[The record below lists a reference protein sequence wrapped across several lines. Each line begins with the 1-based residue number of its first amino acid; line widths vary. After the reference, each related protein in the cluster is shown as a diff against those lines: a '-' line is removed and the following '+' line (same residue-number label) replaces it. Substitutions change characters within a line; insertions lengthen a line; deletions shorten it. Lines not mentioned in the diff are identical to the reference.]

1 LLGKDNLIYNFN
13 MTSSGP
19 IDSFSGFMLGIS
31 TGAACLGS
39 CGPVF
44 ASYLLGRGGRLSHQF
59 YLLGLFL
66 AGRAISYLAWA
77 IAAGLAGRF
86 ILDRM
91 PAKGIVFGVLYVSLG
106 AALALYG
113 FRRNRCGCAGSC
125 TDSEAPKTN
134 MFWRTF
140 PLTMGLMTGLNICAP
155 LTLAFTRA
163 AQTGSVT
170 ASFLFFA
177 AFYAGTSIYFIP
189 LPAVGLLGRNE
200 VIKQVGRLAAGTIG
214 LYYVYA
220 GAIMMVVKK

>member
-1 LLGKDNLIYNFN
+1 
-13 MTSSGP
+13 MASSLP

-31 TGAACLGS
+31 AGAACLGS
-39 CGPVF
+39 CGPVLV
-44 ASYLLGRGGRLSHQF
+44 SYLLGRGGRLAHQF

-86 ILDRM
+86 ILDRI
-91 PAKGIVFGVLYVSLG
+91 PAKGIVFGALYVLLG

-113 FRRNRCGCAGSC
+113 FRRNRCGCAGGC
-125 TDSEAPKTN
+125 TDSETPKTGI
-134 MFWRTF
+134 FWRTF

-155 LTLAFTRA
+155 ITLAFTRA
-163 AQTGSVT
+163 AQTGSMT

-189 LPAVGLLGRNE
+189 LPAVGLLGKNE
-200 VIKQVGRLAAGTIG
+200 VIRQVGRLAAGIIG
-214 LYYVYA
+214 LYYVYS
-220 GAIMMVVKK
+220 GIIMMSVRK